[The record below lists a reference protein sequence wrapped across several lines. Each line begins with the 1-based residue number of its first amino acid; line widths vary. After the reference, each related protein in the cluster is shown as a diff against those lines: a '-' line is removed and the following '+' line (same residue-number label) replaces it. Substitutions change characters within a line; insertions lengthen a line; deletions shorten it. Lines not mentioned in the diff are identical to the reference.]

1 MAVGCKKFYSFIAIA
16 FTLFFPVT
24 AMASTT
30 EDLYR
35 LYSLPFTLEMDKEA
49 ASVINQYENTK
60 RYVYT
65 YQTLSNMDSSEA
77 LFNDMFDYKQKII
90 EAEFGIMSGFN
101 KSLDDIY
108 NLEQQYSEA
117 TTKYFKKLNRL
128 CQIRNSKADDTVAL
142 QKPSQD
148 AYQAAIVERDK
159 ARERLNI
166 GTLLHE
172 PPLKAFFLDYHSEEY
187 TAYLIQP
194 QGEIQV
200 VFDGTIKSIYE
211 DEIFGKTVIIDSGN
225 GINMYYCNL
234 DSVNVS
240 EGSSV
245 KQFDVLGTSKDKLA
259 VYRLRLN
266 DEFVDLTKLFDK
278 ERS

>member
-1 MAVGCKKFYSFIAIA
+1 MGCKKFYSFIAIA

>member
-1 MAVGCKKFYSFIAIA
+1 MGCKKFYSFIAIA

-24 AMASTT
+24 VMASTT

-90 EAEFGIMSGFN
+90 EAEFGIMNGFN

-117 TTKYFKKLNRL
+117 TTKYFEKLNRL
-128 CQIRNSKADDTVAL
+128 CQIRNSKADDAVAL

-166 GTLLHE
+166 GELLHE

-234 DSVNVS
+234 DSVNMS